1 MTERH
6 PLTGQFVAGSVH
18 EGPAVSP
25 SDRPEAGR
33 AAQSPANTAKQHGS
47 AWPALL
53 PHLPFRPPVIT
64 DSGVVPMVARPEHP
78 ENAGAGVVNVQVQR
92 LDLPGSGP
100 VVSRPATHT
109 ASIEPE
115 AGRG

>member
-6 PLTGQFVAGSVH
+6 PSNGRFVEGHAQ

-25 SDRPEAGR
+25 SDRPDAGR
-33 AAQSPANTAKQHGS
+33 AAQSPANTGEQRES
-47 AWPALL
+47 AWPAVS
-53 PHLPFRPPVIT
+53 PRQPFHPPVVP
-64 DSGVVPMVARPEHP
+64 SGTVPMIARPEHP
-78 ENAGAGVVNVQVQR
+78 ENARAGVVNVEVQR